1 MVGTIMAI
9 NERTE
14 HKDILGRV
22 ISVGDVV
29 AMASH
34 NNLTIA
40 IVDKLNPKMIKV
52 KQVNS
57 TWSQNKYPQDLIIIP
72 GPEAM
77 VYLLRNI

>member
-1 MVGTIMAI
+1 MAV
-9 NERTE
+9 NEGTE

-29 AMASH
+29 AMANH
-34 NNLTIA
+34 NDLAIA
-40 IVDKLNPKMIKV
+40 IVDKLNPKMVKV
-52 KQVNS
+52 KRANS

-72 GPEAM
+72 GPESM